1 MQRPEET
8 VGFGIVTVHTQR
20 GGRGDAERMSRELR
34 SDIQEL
40 QIRVCQS
47 FQGFQRGDV
56 PREKQDLSHQ
66 TYV

>member
-1 MQRPEET
+1 
-8 VGFGIVTVHTQR
+8 
-20 GGRGDAERMSRELR
+20 MSRALR

-40 QIRVCQS
+40 QIRVCQG

-56 PREKQDLSHQ
+56 PRKKQDLSHR